1 MSWLEN
7 NQRILRQIES
17 SHTFRCTGEAQ
28 GGNSNR
34 FVFTGSFDSRARRI
48 WTGLKLPRVNRS
60 ASLLEQRAAHELTIF
75 KIISEEQPWL
85 IPTFPLFYG
94 LVKKDDQPV
103 AIVMEDYTKGGK
115 NSLKHVL
122 DLPGEF
128 VEYGI
133 RFGLRS
139 GLSQI
144 AVTTPNDRLRLMD
157 FYPGYFTEDK
167 DYTTQ
172 VKIYEQLDLYT
183 IKASPQLEE
192 L

>member
-1 MSWLEN
+1 MSWSEN
-7 NQRILRQIES
+7 NQRILREIES

-34 FVFTGSFDSRARRI
+34 FVFTGSFDSRSRRI
-48 WTGLKLPRVNRS
+48 WTGLKLPRVNKS

-75 KIISEEQPWL
+75 RIISEEQPWL
-85 IPTFPLFYG
+85 IPTLPLFYG
-94 LVKKDDQPV
+94 LVKKDDEPV
-103 AIVMEDYTKGGK
+103 AIVMEDYTKGSK
-115 NSLKHVL
+115 NSLRPVL
-122 DLPGEF
+122 DLPGEL

-139 GLSQI
+139 DLGQI
-144 AVTTPNDRLRLMD
+144 AVATPNNRLRLMD
-157 FYPGYFTEDK
+157 FYPGFFTEDN
-167 DYTTQ
+167 DYRT
-172 VKIYEQLDLYT
+172 KMNIYEQLDLYT